1 MFHALLVITLMS
13 EQHFVPKPHVKAIFV
28 SQVVITV
35 IQNISSRWTFIFF
48 SLKKKHYNVFSCT
61 CIFGLIFFSSPPGTD
76 TFETSAST
84 YNISS
89 FCLSTPYG
97 YQQLDL
103 DFVKYVGDIKQ
114 KDTIRRFGFNRRPR
128 ASPVSETQSRVD
140 PSHWASSE
148 SLSSVSSDE
157 ARNPSITAP
166 SSSSSVNRR
175 RPPLP
180 PSYSSLKS
188 TPEIPEHSQTLP
200 HCHKPSEGKPPPATC
215 QLTASKLNSLVDKT
229 LVETC
234 RRLEQEKAS
243 SQTIPLELH
252 PRHRLAS
259 FGGLSSSGTLSPYT
273 SWNALNPTQTQAAS
287 KRSVPEKVSQSASTV
302 SSTLRIS
309 PSSSGRATPV
319 ASVSPL
325 HLQQVRD
332 QMMVALERLKEL
344 EEQVKTIPVLQ
355 VKISVLQEEK
365 RQLIAFMKH
374 KESQSLGSNV
384 DKDLQGLFRKRAH
397 STGSAFQLQQ
407 QSSKKGEDD
416 MGKKTSS
423 EELESQEHSALSGLK
438 EFKQLHAEM
447 QLLEKK
453 ILDARFETQQM
464 SNSKTL
470 GQNSVTLGDDKNIS
484 KECKHSVSCCKDIA
498 VETRLETRS
507 TGVGVTEDML
517 GVVLDTELELELQQ
531 HTIQVLSET
540 VQTLEADLKEAL
552 LKAEM
557 CKLKSELWEAGSR
570 NRADKSSSAQPEMQS
585 TAVQT
590 KAQTRTLGVGNHTQ
604 LLHVAV
610 GEGVVHPSTAVG
622 MTCRTETRGVASGPD
637 IPIDMWEVRKRIERK
652 DQCVGKEHVPTCSK
666 GVGTAVSV
674 HDIGIVTLELME
686 TMGKKKVP
694 SRTIGCGD
702 CTIDIVSDI
711 NVSVV
716 KPLVSKGTVTDPVR
730 GIDLGIIVTPQTLS
744 QCTSTAGNTVSRCTS
759 TSQVYV
765 SESSTNTT
773 SMLTRERHTNTA
785 HVITRTLAIGDGKV
799 SDQRTAVKVRS
810 VAVGTTGYMKE
821 SAVTAG
827 IPKVMTRNIG
837 VGLAN
842 VNENY
847 LVGLRTRNIACG
859 PSCLPD
865 PVKTRSIGIEFEP
878 GLDHYIDRMQRLLKE
893 QQSLLTD
900 RQCEQ
905 REGVTLQPQDHI
917 DVQHGVPGKSSP
929 SNTKDHSEY
938 KTNNPMVQSNG
949 PPGDDGS
956 LRSIMKRKDIS
967 QGAESRKT
975 LKPGSPGF
983 ERMSISED
991 SFSEGFDFE
1000 DEEKRKGKR
1009 KEEQEEIGSTKASKM
1024 ARRERYMMSEKVLS
1038 FCHNLKTH
1046 LNDSKALSSRE
1057 LRSSLNPIQQ
1067 EWFRVSSQKKS
1078 CPDTVEDF
1086 LCACRR
1092 VSLAVLTH
1100 VANMADQN
1108 GNTALHY
1115 SVSHSNFRVVQ
1126 KLLDAGVCNIDQQN
1140 KAGYTPIM
1148 LAALAAVETQ
1158 EDMKVV
1164 EGLFGKGDV
1173 NAKAIQAGQTALMLA
1188 VSHGRLDM
1196 VKVLL
1201 TSGSKVNV
1209 QDDEGSTALMCASE
1223 HGHTDI
1229 VKLLLAHP
1237 GCDATLSDNDD
1248 STALSVALEAGHKDI
1263 AMLLYAHVNYAKGQS
1278 VGTSRSRTP
1287 PAPAA
1292 RGLFE

>member
-1 MFHALLVITLMS
+1 MIT
-13 EQHFVPKPHVKAIFV
+13 
-28 SQVVITV
+28 
-35 IQNISSRWTFIFF
+35 ISSM
-48 SLKKKHYNVFSCT
+48 K
-61 CIFGLIFFSSPPGTD
+61 D

-84 YNISS
+84 YDISS

-97 YQQLDL
+97 YQLDL
-103 DFVKYVGDIKQ
+103 DFVKYVGDIEQ
-114 KDTIRRFGFNRRPR
+114 KDIIRRLGFNRRPR

-148 SLSSVSSDE
+148 SLSSVSSDD

-166 SSSSSVNRR
+166 SSFSSVNRR

-188 TPEIPEHSQTLP
+188 TSESPEHSQTLP
-200 HCHKPSEGKPPPATC
+200 LCHKPLEGKPPPATC
-215 QLTASKLNSLVDKT
+215 QLTASKLNPLVDRT
-229 LVETC
+229 LVETR
-234 RRLEQEKAS
+234 RRLEQDKVS
-243 SQTIPLELH
+243 SQTIPLELY
-252 PRHRLAS
+252 PRRRLAS
-259 FGGLSSSGTLSPYT
+259 FGGLSSSDTLSPYT
-273 SWNALNPTQTQAAS
+273 SLNALNPTQTQTAS

-302 SSTLRIS
+302 TSALRIS

-325 HLQQVRD
+325 HLQLVRD

-355 VKISVLQEEK
+355 VKISVLREEK

-374 KESQSLGSNV
+374 QESQSLGSNV

-397 STGSAFQLQQ
+397 STGSAVQLQQ
-407 QSSKKGEDD
+407 QSSKQGEDD
-416 MGKKTSS
+416 EGKKTSS
-423 EELESQEHSALSGLK
+423 EELESQERGALSGLK
-438 EFKQLHAEM
+438 EFKQLCAEM

-453 ILDARFETQQM
+453 ILDARLETQKM

-470 GQNSVTLGDDKNIS
+470 GQNSVTVGDVKNIS
-484 KECKHSVSCCKDIA
+484 KECKRSVSCCKDIA

-507 TGVGVTEDML
+507 TGVGVTEAML
-517 GVVLDTELELELQQ
+517 GVVLDTELELEMQQ
-531 HTIQVLSET
+531 HTIRVLSER

-557 CKLKSELWEAGSR
+557 CKLKSELWEAGSH

-590 KAQTRTLGVGNHTQ
+590 KAQTRTVGVGNHTQ

-610 GEGVVHPSTAVG
+610 GEGVVHPSAAVG
-622 MTCRTETRGVASGPD
+622 MTCRPEKRGVASGPD
-637 IPIDMWEVRKRIERK
+637 IPIDMWEVQKRIERK
-652 DQCVGKEHVPTCSK
+652 DQCVGKEYVPTCSK

-674 HDIGIVTLELME
+674 HDVGIVTLELME

-702 CTIDIVSDI
+702 CTIDI

-730 GIDLGIIVTPQTLS
+730 GIDPGIIVTPQTLS
-744 QCTSTAGNTVSRCTS
+744 QCTSTAGNNVSRCTS
-759 TSQVYV
+759 TSEVYI

-773 SMLTRERHTNTA
+773 SVLTRERHTNTA

-810 VAVGTTGYMKE
+810 IAVGTTGYMKE
-821 SAVTAG
+821 GAVTAG

-865 PVKTRSIGIEFEP
+865 PVKTRSIGVEVGDGRIRDIDGHMQILTHPLQPHLYSQSEP

-900 RQCEQ
+900 SQCEQ

-929 SNTKDHSEY
+929 SNTNDHSEY
-938 KTNNPMVQSNG
+938 KTKNPMGQSNG

-975 LKPGSPGF
+975 LKPGSPGLAMKFSLSYPMLNSSFGLSYWF

-991 SFSEGFDFE
+991 FFSEGFDSE

-1009 KEEQEEIGSTKASKM
+1009 EEQQEESGSTKVSKM
-1024 ARRERYMMSEKVLS
+1024 ARRERYMMSEKMLS

-1057 LRSSLNPIQQ
+1057 LRSSLNAIQQ

-1164 EGLFGKGDV
+1164 EGLFRKGDV

-1201 TSGSKVNV
+1201 TSGSKVNI

-1229 VKLLLAHP
+1229 VKLLLTHP